1 MSLYEISV
9 ERADG
14 TTTTLEPW
22 RNQVLLLVN
31 TASACGFTPQY
42 EGLQA
47 LQQRFG
53 ERGFSVLAFPC
64 NQFGG
69 QEPASNDEI
78 QQFCSG
84 RFGVTFPVFAK
95 LEVNGDGAHPLYQY
109 LKSAAPGILGSEA
122 IKWNF
127 TKFLVNRQ
135 GEVVD
140 RYAPTTTPEKLA
152 ETIAQLLES

>member
-9 ERADG
+9 ECADG

-47 LQQRFG
+47 LQKRFAPL
-53 ERGFSVLAFPC
+53 GFSVLAFPC

-69 QEPASNDEI
+69 QEPASNEEI
-78 QQFCSG
+78 QGFCTT

-109 LKSAAPGILGSEA
+109 LKTAAPRHS
-122 IKWNF
+122 
-127 TKFLVNRQ
+127 RQ
-135 GEVVD
+135 
-140 RYAPTTTPEKLA
+140 
-152 ETIAQLLES
+152 